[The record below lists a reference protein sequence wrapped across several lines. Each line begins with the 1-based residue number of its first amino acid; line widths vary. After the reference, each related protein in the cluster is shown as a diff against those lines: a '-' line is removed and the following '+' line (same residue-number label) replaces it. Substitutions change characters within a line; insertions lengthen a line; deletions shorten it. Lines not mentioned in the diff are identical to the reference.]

1 MDPMSFPR
9 LNREYGWYGLAF
21 GLALA
26 LRLLHLGAFPLTD
39 LEAVPAL
46 QALDLSLGLRTG
58 IGPHSAYVLFTG
70 IFFYAFDSSNFFA
83 RLAPAL
89 TGSLLVFAPLL
100 FRARLKPRAAL
111 FLAFFLA
118 LDPGL
123 LAISRQAGSA
133 IFAITFLLFAWGFW
147 ERGSMRRAGAFAALA
162 LLSGPALWPG
172 LLGLGLTWVI
182 LRLIYRQPPAF
193 SQPMARPDLRSF
205 WMAFLATLFLFGTL
219 FLLAPGGLGGIF
231 NGLLESLQR
240 WAIPSDVPSS
250 RLYLSLLFYQP
261 LTLLFA
267 LVAIVRGW
275 WVGSRR
281 VTRLSV
287 WMLAALLLAVFQP
300 GRQVQD
306 LAWML
311 LPLSALAALELSRHV
326 DLHRAERTEVLGVSA
341 LTVLI
346 LTFAWLDLASLL
358 WPPPG
363 VDQSTLRL
371 LLFAG
376 ALFLLAVSLLLV
388 AVGWSLRTAR
398 LGTVWGLTVSLGLL
412 TLGAGMGAGHIRPA
426 YTSEMWD
433 AGSYPVHVGLLAA
446 TVDDLSEWQT
456 GSRTDL
462 PVTVAEL
469 NSPALQWALHR
480 HTVTI
485 VGALDASSAPPILI
499 TPLRNEPALASPYRG
514 QDFTWDQRPTWEGG
528 FNEWLRW
535 LVLREMPQDFDT
547 IMLWARDDLFI
558 DTNSPFAP

>member
-1 MDPMSFPR
+1 MDSMYPPR
-9 LNREYGWYGLAF
+9 WNREYGWYGLAF

-26 LRLLHLGAFPLTD
+26 LRLLRLGAFPLTD

-46 QALDLSLGLRTG
+46 QALDVSLGLRTG
-58 IGPHSAYVLFTG
+58 IGPHSAYVLFTS
-70 IFFYAFDSSNFFA
+70 IFFYAFESSNFFA

-147 ERGSMRRAGAFAALA
+147 ERGAMRRAGVFAALA

-172 LLGLGLTWVI
+172 LLGLGLTWAI
-182 LRLIYRQPPAF
+182 LRLIYRQAPAA
-193 SQPMARPDLRSF
+193 SEPADKPDLRAF
-205 WMAFLATLFLFGTL
+205 WPTFLAVLLLFGTL
-219 FLLAPGGLGGIF
+219 FFLAPAGLGGLF
-231 NGLLESLQR
+231 NGLADYLQR
-240 WAIPSDVPSS
+240 WVTPSEVPSS
-250 RLYLSLLFYQP
+250 RMYLSLAFYQP
-261 LTLLFA
+261 LALLFA
-267 LVAIVRGW
+267 LIAIVRGW

-311 LPLSALAALELSRHV
+311 LPLSALAALELSRHI

-346 LTFAWLDLASLL
+346 LTFSWLNLSGLL
-358 WPPPG
+358 WTPPG
-363 VDQSTLRL
+363 AEQSTVRI
-371 LLFAG
+371 LLFVG
-376 ALFLLAVSLLLV
+376 AIFLLAVSLLLV

-398 LGTVWGLTVSLGLL
+398 LGAVWGLTVSLGLL

-433 AGSYPVHVGLLAA
+433 AGNYPVHAGLVAA

-462 PVTVAEL
+462 PVTISGL
-469 NSPALQWALHR
+469 NAPALEWALHR
-480 HTVTI
+480 HEVTVVDT
-485 VGALDASSAPPILI
+485 LDASSAPPLLI

-535 LVLREMPQDFDT
+535 LVLREMPQNFDT